1 MKAIFG
7 VVSLLIAL
15 AIVGFVATRQLKAV
29 GHIAG
34 ATPSAG
40 TGASTPPQQVSGSAP
55 VSEQAR
61 QIETQVANDIAK
73 AMQQGAARQADT
85 EK

>member
-7 VVSLLIAL
+7 VVSLLVAL

-34 ATPSAG
+34 ATPSASI
-40 TGASTPPQQVSGSAP
+40 GASTPLPPISGSAP

-73 AMQQGAARQADT
+73 AMQQGAARQADSD
-85 EK
+85 K

>member
-1 MKAIFG
+1 MKAILG
-7 VVSLLIAL
+7 VVSLLVAL

-34 ATPSAG
+34 AAPSAG
-40 TGASTPPQQVSGSAP
+40 TGASTPPQQMSGGAP
-55 VSEQAR
+55 ASEQAH

-73 AMQQGAARQADT
+73 AMQQGAARQADA